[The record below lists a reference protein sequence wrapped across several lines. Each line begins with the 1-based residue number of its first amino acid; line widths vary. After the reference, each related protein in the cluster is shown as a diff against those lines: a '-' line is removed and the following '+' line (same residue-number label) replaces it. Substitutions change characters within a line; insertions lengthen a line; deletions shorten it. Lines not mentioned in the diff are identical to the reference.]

1 MLIFYFGLPTSNT
14 LREKEAGAG
23 YDGLSNTPFAACW
36 RPLDSWKTTSTLD
49 LLLSWI
55 TLIDSLRDAPLW
67 PLNGIRQQQHHLGNP
82 GMLCKCWVA
91 KESRI
96 EHAEGGTIRTQERYI
111 MKHPSCDSSQVLR
124 GTNEEV
130 SCPQATRLRTR

>member
-1 MLIFYFGLPTSNT
+1 MLIFYFGPPTSNT

-36 RPLDSWKTTSTLD
+36 RPLDSWKMAGRPATVVL
-49 LLLSWI
+49 I
-55 TLIDSLRDAPLW
+55 TLADSLRDAPAW
-67 PLNGIRQQQHHLGNP
+67 PLNGIRQQQNHLGNP

-96 EHAEGGTIRTQERYI
+96 EHAEGGTIRTQGRYI